1 MHIAHVTSFYSA
13 PALLPSSVVRSRG
26 LAYQAAGHEFSIII
40 PGAESSVTWTEYG
53 TVVTVPA
60 RGRALSRG
68 FVPIAKAVRRAL
80 DNLVPDQIEVAD
92 RLSARE
98 LGSWAHHNRVPAVLL
113 IEDGAAEW
121 ATGRT
126 PLGFDEI
133 VHTGVANLERHGSS
147 GAEEAR
153 SPTIASDSL
162 GTDDRVLSLPSGVN
176 LEVFSPL
183 RHNSTLRDSSGADLI
198 VVCAAPLTASGSVSL
213 AIEVVRERV
222 SQGEDLHLV
231 VLGDGPLRARLERSA
246 LGMPV
251 QFLSAHDLTLVE
263 RAEVFATADVA
274 IVTTSGSWGHAIAL
288 ESLAAGTPTIL
299 TTACNERLAFADGGG
314 LTVAPDLT
322 HIAHAL
328 RVLTDI
334 PVEERRSAARK
345 TALPHDSFAQ
355 ERRMISLHETL
366 AVTSN
371 GQPAPSDAVPS

>member
-13 PALLPSSVVRSRG
+13 PALLPSSAVRSRG

-80 DNLVPDQIEVAD
+80 EKLVPDQIEVAD

-98 LGSWAHHNRVPAVLL
+98 LGAWARDNRVPAVLL
-113 IEDGAAEW
+113 TDDDEAEW
-121 ATGRT
+121 ATAHT
-126 PLGFDEI
+126 PLGFDQVI
-133 VHTGVANLERHGSS
+133 HTGVV
-147 GAEEAR
+147 GAQG
-153 SPTIASDSL
+153 SDSATHENSSTA
-162 GTDDRVLSLPSGVN
+162 TDPATTSAPDNRVVSIPSGVN
-176 LEVFSPL
+176 VEVFSPL
-183 RHNSTLRDSSGADLI
+183 RHNSTLRDSSGAELV
-198 VVCAAPLTASGSVSL
+198 VVCAAPLTSAGAVSV
-213 AIEVVRERV
+213 AIDAVRHRA

-231 VLGDGPLRARLERSA
+231 ILGDGPLRARLERSA
-246 LGMPV
+246 VGISV

-263 RAEVFATADVA
+263 RAEVFATADLA
-274 IVTTSGSWGHAIAL
+274 IVTTNGSCAQAIAL
-288 ESLAAGTPTIL
+288 ESLATGTPTII
-299 TTACNERLAFADGGG
+299 TTASKEHIAFADGGG

-328 RVLTDI
+328 RVLADI
-334 PVEERRSAARK
+334 PVEERRGAART

-355 ERRMISLHETL
+355 ERRMIAMHETL
-366 AVTSN
+366 ATTLN
-371 GQPAPSDAVPS
+371 DQPAPSGAVPS